1 MIKPLQ
7 LIISLLSIFGLGLLS
22 SCDQKHDAADYSAYF
37 GGEVLNPNTNYVLFM
52 KGNDVIDTI
61 YLDKKNR
68 FLHRFDSLSPGLY
81 SFIHQPEYQNVYFD
95 KNDSLMVIINSKDFD
110 NSIVFCGRGDAKN
123 NYLMEMFLANEKDK
137 STMYDVFFRNSN
149 DFIKNIDSSYKI
161 RKSIYI
167 KNKEKIKWNESFD
180 SIALITLNLPHFNK
194 KEIYPYAHK
203 FITGNNIIEHL
214 PANYYNHRKEVDFNN
229 ANFSNYNPFIK
240 YVTAVLNN
248 KAFTEN
254 KGNIDEF
261 SLENSISKL
270 NIVDT
275 LIKNEKIKNAIL
287 NRLAFNYIL
296 EEQNSKNNKEYIDK
310 YLSLSTDV
318 KMKSEIKSIYNNIT
332 KLNEGALL
340 PKQSFINEQGI
351 PVDLSKIIKQQ
362 TVIFFYSTK
371 AESHLVGVHK
381 KVKDYKI
388 KHPNVDFIAINI
400 DDSTE
405 EWRKKLTE
413 FEHKDIVEI
422 HAVNFEKLKE
432 DWVIYS
438 NHRTMILNSD
448 GTIKNAFV
456 HLFDVNFEENLK

>member
-1 MIKPLQ
+1 MIKPLHFFT
-7 LIISLLSIFGLGLLS
+7 SLLSIISLGLFS
-22 SCDQKHDAADYSAYF
+22 SCDKKQDPKDYSAYF

-61 YLDKKNR
+61 FLDKQNR
-68 FLHRFDSLSPGLY
+68 FLHKFDSLSPGLY
-81 SFIHQPEYQNVYFD
+81 SFIHHPEYQNVYFD

-137 STMYDVFFRNSN
+137 SSMYDVFFRNSK

-161 RKSIYI
+161 RKNIYT
-167 KNKEKIKWNESFD
+167 KNKEKFQWNESFD
-180 SIALITLNLPHFNK
+180 SIALNTLNLHHFNK

-203 FITGNNIIEHL
+203 FITGNNIINNL

-229 ANFSNYNPFIK
+229 PTFSNYHPFIK

-248 KAFTEN
+248 KAFTEK
-254 KGNIDEF
+254 KGNIDEYN
-261 SLENSISKL
+261 LENSLLKL
-270 NIVDT
+270 KIADT

-296 EEQNSKNNKEYIDK
+296 EEKNSKNNKNYIDK

-318 KMKSEIKSIYNNIT
+318 KMKSEIKSIYNNIN
-332 KLNEGALL
+332 KLTEGTLI
-340 PKQSFINEQGI
+340 PKESFINEQGI
-351 PVDLSKIIKQQ
+351 PVDLSKIIKRQ

-381 KVKDYKI
+381 KVKDYKL
-388 KHPNVDFIAINI
+388 KYPNVDFIAINI

-405 EWRKKLTE
+405 EWKKKLSE

-438 NHRTMILNSD
+438 NHRTMILNPD